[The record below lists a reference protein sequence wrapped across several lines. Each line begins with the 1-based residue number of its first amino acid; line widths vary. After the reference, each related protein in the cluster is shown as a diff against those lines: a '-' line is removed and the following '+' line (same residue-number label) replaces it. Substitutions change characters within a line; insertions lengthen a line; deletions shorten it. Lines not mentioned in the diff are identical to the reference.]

1 MRSMFFGVLVL
12 AACVVLPYSALYADE
27 KEEQRARLQEQLDQ
41 INRDIE
47 QNKSELSEKQKLRTS
62 LERDVAILDAK
73 IEAAQLAIKK
83 RNLVIQG
90 LKSGILDKE
99 VGIRALDDKVS
110 EGEASLAQIL
120 RSTRQLDDLSIAEI
134 ALGSSLSAVFAEVDR
149 YRVVQESLA
158 EAFATMATQ
167 RSDLAARKKALED
180 QQQEE
185 QELLQI
191 QVLQQ
196 QDLKKTEREKQDL
209 VTAARGQESV
219 YQQVIAGKQRTA
231 AQIEAALFALRD
243 SAAVTFGDMY
253 GFAKEASGKTGVPP
267 AFILAVLKQES
278 DLGNNIGSCYMTNL
292 DTGDGVGKNSG
303 EVFQKVMKVPR
314 DTVPFLEITQA
325 FGLNWSST
333 PVSCPLGKKYTS
345 SRGYGG
351 AMGPAQFIPS
361 TWKLYEDRIGAA
373 IGQQKPNP
381 WDARTATFAT
391 AIYVEDLGAGA
402 GTRTA
407 MRTAA
412 LKYFAGSHWK
422 NPNYGFYGDQVLEKM
437 DELQSQIAILGG

>member
-1 MRSMFFGVLVL
+1 MTAALVVVLVPL
-12 AACVVLPYSALYADE
+12 SGAVRADE
-27 KEEQRARLQEQLDQ
+27 KEEQRVRLQSQLDE

-47 QNKSELSEKQKLRTS
+47 QNKSQLAEQQKQRTS
-62 LERDVAILDAK
+62 LERDVAILDSK

-90 LKSGILDKE
+90 LKSGIIDKE
-99 VGIRALDDKVS
+99 KGIRALDGKVS

-149 YRVVQESLA
+149 YQVVQQSLA
-158 EAFATMATQ
+158 EAFETMAVQ
-167 RSDLAARKKALED
+167 RADLSARKDALES

-185 QELLQI
+185 LDLLQI
-191 QVLQQ
+191 QVLQRE
-196 QDLKKTEREKQDL
+196 DLKETEKQKQDL

-219 YQQVIAGKQRTA
+219 YLQVIAGKQKTA

-243 SAAVTFGDMY
+243 TAQEVTFGDMY
-253 GFAKEASGKTGVPP
+253 NFAKEASAKTGVAP
-267 AFILAVLKQES
+267 AFILAILKQES
-278 DLGNNIGSCYMTNL
+278 DLGKNIGSCYMTNL

-303 EVFQKVMKVPR
+303 EAFQKVMKVPR
-314 DTVPFLEITQA
+314 DTVPFLEITQS
-325 FGLNWSST
+325 FGLNWSTT

-361 TWKLYEDRIGAA
+361 TWQLYADRIGAA
-373 IGQQKPNP
+373 LGQQKPNP

-391 AIYVEDLGAGA
+391 AIYVQDLGADG
-402 GTRTA
+402 GTRSA
-407 MRTAA
+407 QRTAA

-437 DELQSQIAILGG
+437 DDLQSQIAILGG